1 MKIQIERI
9 LPNPEQPRVAF
20 AAEELEK
27 LAESIREHGVIQPIV
42 VEQAA
47 DGYYILHDG
56 ERRWR
61 AAKMA
66 GLTEIPAHVT
76 PSLNGSGKNDR
87 LVRAMVANL
96 QRSDLNIIEQ
106 AQAYQ
111 RMVEELGYSI
121 ARISRVLGVSQAH
134 VSNALRT
141 LELETPIQ
149 EAIVDKRLPKDAR
162 AVEAL
167 LSIES
172 SEVRVGLAARA
183 AERRITVKGLVEA
196 CKRVNDHL
204 AEAAAPKSEIP
215 AVHQALRRSGP
226 IDRQRWDALAQ
237 VGKVPPWIL
246 LEISTRDTCKKCSW
260 YEAASEAVC
269 KDCPL
274 PQMIGM
280 MIGKVN
286 R

>member
-1 MKIQIERI
+1 MKIAIDRI
-9 LPNPEQPRVAF
+9 LPNPEQPRSEFDSA
-20 AAEELEK
+20 ELEK
-27 LAESIREHGVIQPIV
+27 LSESIAEHGVIQPIV
-42 VEQAA
+42 VEQAQ

-134 VSNALRT
+134 VSNALRI

-149 EAIVDKRLPKDAR
+149 EAIADKRLPKDAR
-162 AVEAL
+162 AVDAL
-167 LSIES
+167 LSIQS
-172 SEVRVGLAARA
+172 SDVRVSLAARA
-183 AERRITVKGLVEA
+183 ADRRMTVKGLVEA

-204 AEAAAPKSEIP
+204 AEQSMSKNDIP
-215 AVHQALRRSGP
+215 AVHRAVCRSGTV
-226 IDRQRWDALAQ
+226 DRKRWDALAQ

-246 LEISTRDTCKKCSW
+246 LEVSARDTCKKCSW

-269 KDCPL
+269 KDCQL

-286 R
+286 Q